1 MKNNKILQT
10 SKWGEEWAIE
20 SIKEYGSN
28 FNDNL
33 NPYQLI
39 WFCVITN
46 EGHLK
51 MFKTTVNFIQQSFN
65 DLLDQVCE
73 NQQIKTIVGPI
84 SEKYDFE
91 YYEDY
96 LNDHEILYTYDT
108 KDKCCLNLTL

>member
-1 MKNNKILQT
+1 MNTNKILQT

-46 EGHLK
+46 EGYLK
-51 MFKTTVNFIQQSFN
+51 MLKTTVNFIQQSFN
-65 DLLDQVCE
+65 DLLDEVCKD
-73 NQQIKTIVGPI
+73 NRIKTIVGPI
-84 SEKYDFE
+84 SNLYDWGYFQEFLDKQNIE
-91 YYEDY
+91 YF
-96 LNDHEILYTYDT
+96 YDV
-108 KDKCCLNLTL
+108 DGEGRCNINL